1 MHEID
6 IATVLNKLND
16 TIDERT
22 TTSKAYGLRF
32 INREGEKRELICRKN
47 VRIGVRGR
55 YQFSLKD
62 RGLVQVTAEGENHP
76 RLIKPTMI
84 YGFQDHQS
92 QVWQN
97 VFH

>member
-1 MHEID
+1 MLEID

-16 TIDERT
+16 TIDEKKAV
-22 TTSKAYGLRF
+22 SKSYGLRF
-32 INREGEKRELICRKN
+32 IKATGECRELICRKN
-47 VRIGVRGR
+47 VRAGVRGK

-62 RGLVQVTAEGENHP
+62 RGLVQVTADNETHP

-84 YGFQDHQS
+84 YGFKDYQS
-92 QVWQN
+92 DVWLN